1 MVMFILSGQQMAP
14 LAYALSWTW
23 LSWQGHHRSRSLVC
37 HGERVW
43 FFYSRHGFGSSLVF
57 FCLSLSLPLFFSCCA
72 LSYRGFLARYIIFWR
87 PSSRRSYINQT
98 EARIFSPQQNFNQPN
113 RLKRSNPDR
122 IYRYDPDE
130 WKRKRKK
137 EKNSTL
143 NRQEGGG
150 GGRFASPSPNE
161 STNERAPF
169 LPYNDGG
176 GDSSTHNNAL
186 LTKGMCV
193 DVCVCGWM
201 GVCATGFRETG
212 GVRTWIRF
220 RWQRRM
226 GLGLYG
232 PIPSTPKK
240 EEGWMACRIGDTLW
254 NCYLDAE

>member
-1 MVMFILSGQQMAP
+1 MEREYGFSTHGMVLAP
-14 LAYALSWTW
+14 AL
-23 LSWQGHHRSRSLVC
+23 
-37 HGERVW
+37 
-43 FFYSRHGFGSSLVF
+43 YF

-87 PSSRRSYINQT
+87 PSSRRSYIIQT

-130 WKRKRKK
+130 WKKKRKK

-186 LTKGMCV
+186 RTKGMCV
-193 DVCVCGWM
+193 YVCVWVDGCVCDRFQGDRWGSNLDPVQM
-201 GVCATGFRETG
+201 AAEDGPWIIWAYPIHAKERGRMDGVPY
-212 GVRTWIRF
+212 
-220 RWQRRM
+220 RR
-226 GLGLYG
+226 
-232 PIPSTPKK
+232 
-240 EEGWMACRIGDTLW
+240 DTLW